1 MQTDQEMQALAA
13 SVDVDFLC
21 QAIRRIS
28 TILIYFGKNLKL
40 VKFSKPYGIIVPL
53 YTVARHYRKQKNMKK
68 LWPIVN
74 FKGKLTK
81 YIAKQTIVDNY
92 PDRVLGLIRSNNALR
107 EVIKKKYF
115 G

>member
-1 MQTDQEMQALAA
+1 MQAIIESKKYEEALA
-13 SVDVDFLC
+13 
-21 QAIRRIS
+21 
-28 TILIYFGKNLKL
+28 
-40 VKFSKPYGIIVPL
+40 
-53 YTVARHYRKQKNMKK
+53 
-68 LWPIVN
+68 IVN
-74 FKGKLTK
+74 LKGKLTK

>member
-1 MQTDQEMQALAA
+1 MKNHIYDFFRIYTPNVHLRGISSICRLQQSKKYEEALA
-13 SVDVDFLC
+13 
-21 QAIRRIS
+21 
-28 TILIYFGKNLKL
+28 
-40 VKFSKPYGIIVPL
+40 
-53 YTVARHYRKQKNMKK
+53 
-68 LWPIVN
+68 IVN

>member
-1 MQTDQEMQALAA
+1 MVSCSLCTPLQDIIESKKYEEALA
-13 SVDVDFLC
+13 
-21 QAIRRIS
+21 
-28 TILIYFGKNLKL
+28 
-40 VKFSKPYGIIVPL
+40 
-53 YTVARHYRKQKNMKK
+53 
-68 LWPIVN
+68 IVN

>member
-1 MQTDQEMQALAA
+1 LGGTLCKIGSPLLSFLLCSLCTPLQDIIESKKYEEALA
-13 SVDVDFLC
+13 
-21 QAIRRIS
+21 
-28 TILIYFGKNLKL
+28 
-40 VKFSKPYGIIVPL
+40 
-53 YTVARHYRKQKNMKK
+53 
-68 LWPIVN
+68 IVN

>member
-1 MQTDQEMQALAA
+1 MQDIIESKKYEEALA
-13 SVDVDFLC
+13 
-21 QAIRRIS
+21 
-28 TILIYFGKNLKL
+28 
-40 VKFSKPYGIIVPL
+40 
-53 YTVARHYRKQKNMKK
+53 
-68 LWPIVN
+68 IVN

-107 EVIKKKYF
+107 ETSVYKGYKQDKIEMRGDRAEMSDFPLYLNTVAGGLDRRDQTIGGFSFVVKIYAVPVVEII

>member
-1 MQTDQEMQALAA
+1 M
-13 SVDVDFLC
+13 
-21 QAIRRIS
+21 
-28 TILIYFGKNLKL
+28 KL
-40 VKFSKPYGIIVPL
+40 VKFSKPYGIMFPL
-53 YTVARHYRKQKNMKK
+53 YTVASHYRKQKDEEA
-68 LWPIVN
+68 LAIVN

>member
-1 MQTDQEMQALAA
+1 MEDIIESKKYEEALA
-13 SVDVDFLC
+13 
-21 QAIRRIS
+21 
-28 TILIYFGKNLKL
+28 
-40 VKFSKPYGIIVPL
+40 
-53 YTVARHYRKQKNMKK
+53 
-68 LWPIVN
+68 IVN